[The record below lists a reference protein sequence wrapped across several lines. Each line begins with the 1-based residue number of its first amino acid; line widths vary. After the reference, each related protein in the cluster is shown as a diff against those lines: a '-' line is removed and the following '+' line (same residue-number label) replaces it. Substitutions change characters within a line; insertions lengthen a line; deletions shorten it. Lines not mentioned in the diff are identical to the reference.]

1 MARELKTLFAV
12 AAVGMLVYFMA
23 FAGTSVAEHAEHGEH
38 SGHAEHG
45 EQFGGVTISVE
56 ACVVRVAIV
65 ALEGIAADSDMLTLG
80 SIPAA
85 EVLRRIGSED
95 AEMVSTVKLALVND
109 SIGEITVEENSQEKV
124 NGNEGEP
131 CEYAER
137 ETSVSFQAE
146 ALVRTAERI
155 AVKFSFKQRVTEK
168 ASAPLGDG
176 EHEEGCVETFEV
188 SSSLALETGQPC
200 VAGAKKNGDVAT
212 FLILT
217 ADI

>member
-1 MARELKTLFAV
+1 MARELKTLFVV
-12 AAVGMLVYFMA
+12 AAVGTLVYFMA
-23 FAGTSVAEHAEHGEH
+23 FAGTSVAE
-38 SGHAEHG
+38 HAEHG

-56 ACVVRVAIV
+56 ACVVRVAIE
-65 ALEGIAADSDMLTLG
+65 ALEDIAGGSDILNLG

-85 EVLRRIGSED
+85 KVLKRVGSED
-95 AEMVSTVKLALVND
+95 AEMISTVKLALAND
-109 SIGEITVEENSQEKV
+109 SVGEITVEENSQDKV
-124 NGNEGEP
+124 KGNEGEP
-131 CEYAER
+131 GEYAER

-146 ALVRTAERI
+146 AFVRTAEKI

-176 EHEEGCVETFEV
+176 EHEEGGVETFEV
-188 SSSLALETGQPC
+188 SSSLALEMGQPR

-212 FLILT
+212 FLILK

>member
-1 MARELKTLFAV
+1 MARELKTLFVV
-12 AAVGMLVYFMA
+12 AAVGTLVYFMA
-23 FAGTSVAEHAEHGEH
+23 FAGTSVAE
-38 SGHAEHG
+38 HAEHG

-56 ACVVRVAIV
+56 ACVVRVAIE
-65 ALEGIAADSDMLTLG
+65 ALEDIAAAGSDILTLG

-85 EVLRRIGSED
+85 KVLRRVGSEG
-95 AEMVSTVKLALVND
+95 AEVISTVKLALAND
-109 SIGEITVEENSQEKV
+109 SVGEITVEENSQDKV
-124 NGNEGEP
+124 KGNEGEP
-131 CEYAER
+131 GEYAER

-176 EHEEGCVETFEV
+176 EHEEGGVETFEV
-188 SSSLALETGQPC
+188 SSSLALETGQPR

-212 FLILT
+212 FLILK